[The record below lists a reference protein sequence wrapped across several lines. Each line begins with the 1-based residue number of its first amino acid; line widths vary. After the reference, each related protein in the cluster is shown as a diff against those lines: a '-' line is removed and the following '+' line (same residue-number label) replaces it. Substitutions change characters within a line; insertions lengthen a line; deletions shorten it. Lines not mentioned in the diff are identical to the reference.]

1 MPRRKKHPI
10 EPALA
15 PGLLG
20 TLAVM
25 QAVVWLILIL
35 SGYAKVAVLLMVAL
49 GVTLVGRKLI
59 RINRSKAVRWNIHNK
74 AMATI
79 EQYESQLARRW
90 VQLVRQDAYGQLQ
103 LGGWVK
109 EVDYFITNY
118 VGPSLTGEEQSALN
132 GERGEIARMITE
144 RAQAVTRDRPVFR
157 AFSEDM
163 TPTEFE
169 VFCAE
174 ELRQSGWDARVT
186 LQSRDQG
193 VDVVAEKAGVRV
205 VLQCKLYSKPVGNK
219 AVQEIAAAKA
229 RERAH
234 YGAVVSNSR
243 YTPAAE
249 QLAATNA
256 ILLLHYSDLANLEA
270 LLR

>member
-1 MPRRKKHPI
+1 MY
-10 EPALA
+10 E
-15 PGLLG
+15 
-20 TLAVM
+20 
-25 QAVVWLILIL
+25 
-35 SGYAKVAVLLMVAL
+35 
-49 GVTLVGRKLI
+49 
-59 RINRSKAVRWNIHNK
+59 KAG
-74 AMATI
+74 ATI
-79 EQYESQLARRW
+79 AHYESQLARRW

-109 EVDYFITNY
+109 EVDYFISSC
-118 VGPSLTGEEQSALN
+118 VSPSLTGDEQAALE
-132 GERGEIARMITE
+132 GEREEVARMITE
-144 RAQAVTRDRPVFR
+144 RAKEITRDKPVFK
-157 AFSEDM
+157 AFSENM

-186 LQSRDQG
+186 LQSHDQG

-219 AVQEIAAAKA
+219 AVQEVAAAKA
-229 RERAH
+229 HERAH

-270 LLR
+270 FLR